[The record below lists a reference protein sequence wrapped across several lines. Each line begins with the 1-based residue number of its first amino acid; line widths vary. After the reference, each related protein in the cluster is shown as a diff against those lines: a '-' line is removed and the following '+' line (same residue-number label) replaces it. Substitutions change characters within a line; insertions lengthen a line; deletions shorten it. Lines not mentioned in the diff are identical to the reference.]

1 MRDVYSRVPSL
12 QDAQMARRT
21 RMTEKKLINMISAGY
36 GQGHGENYRPWLKNT
51 RSAISKIGTQSS
63 GRVLYGL
70 KRSCDFK
77 SRQEKKIARALLW
90 LGAVDIREQFP
101 LWPWPHTHP
110 LVGAPGAERL
120 VLPDAPGLLEI
131 AEKVA
136 IPHGVFVGTDIPY
149 VATTDFMVTVQRK
162 QVPHLIAIA
171 CKDREIVLSE
181 DRLSRPLERLELE
194 RLYSNHIKIRHAVVD
209 SEVFGNELLANM
221 EWLMP
226 DEHVVAELVKD
237 PHLGEFHD
245 RLNEK
250 AFCISIDAAI
260 EDARHHVGWT
270 RSLGCAA
277 FRYFTW
283 MQELDIDLTQPLL
296 LTQPA
301 IRGGVRIRS
310 LLQHEIFGEVDHA
323 SS

>member
-1 MRDVYSRVPSL
+1 MPR
-12 QDAQMARRT
+12 QT
-21 RMTEKKLINMISAGY
+21 RMTEKKLIDMIRDGY

-101 LWPWPHTHP
+101 LWPWPHPHP
-110 LVGAPGAERL
+110 LVGAPGTEQL

-131 AEKVA
+131 AEEA
-136 IPHGVFVGTDIPY
+136 DIPHGVFVGTKLPY

-162 QVPHLIAIA
+162 HTPDLVAVA
-171 CKDREIVLSE
+171 CKNREIVLGD

-194 RLYSNHIKIRHAVVD
+194 RLYSKQIRIRHMVVD
-209 SEVFGNELLANM
+209 SEVFGNELLANLD
-221 EWLMP
+221 WLMP
-226 DEHVVAELVKD
+226 DEHVVADLLND

-250 AFCISIDAAI
+250 VFSISIDEAI
-260 EDARHHVGWT
+260 EEARHHIGWT
-270 RSLGCAA
+270 RKLGCSA

-301 IRGGVRIRS
+301 QGGGICIRT
-310 LLQHEIFGEVDHA
+310 LLRHELLGEVDHA
-323 SS
+323 AP

>member
-1 MRDVYSRVPSL
+1 
-12 QDAQMARRT
+12 MARQK
-21 RMTEKKLINMISAGY
+21 RMTAKKLINMISAGY
-36 GQGHGENYRPWLKNT
+36 GQGHGEDYRPWLKNT

-90 LGAVDIREQFP
+90 LGAMDIREQFP

-110 LVGAPGAERL
+110 LIGAPGAEQL

-131 AEKVA
+131 AKKA
-136 IPHGVFVGTDIPY
+136 NIPHGVFIGTDIPY

-162 QVPHLIAIA
+162 HVPDLVAVA
-171 CKDREIVLSE
+171 CKDREIVLGD

-194 RLYSNHIKIRHAVVD
+194 RLYSNHIKIRHIVVD
-209 SEVFGNELLANM
+209 SEVFGTELLANLD
-221 EWLMP
+221 WLMP
-226 DEHVVAELVKD
+226 DEQITADLID
-237 PHLGEFHD
+237 NPHLGEFHD
-245 RLNEK
+245 QLNEK
-250 AFCISIDAAI
+250 AFCISIDGAI
-260 EDARHHVGWT
+260 EEARNYVGWH
-270 RSLGCAA
+270 RKLACSA

-283 MQELDIDLTQPLL
+283 TQDLDIDLTQPLL

-301 IRGGVRIRS
+301 IAGGKRIRS
-310 LLQHEIFGEVDHA
+310 LLQHELFGEVDHA
-323 SS
+323 GS

>member
-1 MRDVYSRVPSL
+1 
-12 QDAQMARRT
+12 MAYQT
-21 RMTEKKLINMISAGY
+21 RMTEKKLIKMISAGY
-36 GQGHGENYRPWLKNT
+36 GQGHGEDYRPWLKNT

-70 KRSCDFK
+70 KRACDFK

-101 LWPWPHTHP
+101 LWPWSHTHP
-110 LVGAPGAERL
+110 LVGAPGAEWL

-131 AEKVA
+131 AEKAA
-136 IPHGVFVGTDIPY
+136 IPHGVFVGTNLPY
-149 VATTDFMVTVQRK
+149 VATTDFMVTVRRK
-162 QVPHLIAIA
+162 QVPNLIAIA
-171 CKDREIVLSE
+171 CKDREIVLSN
-181 DRLSRPLERLELE
+181 DPLSRPLERLELE
-194 RLYSNHIKIRHAVVD
+194 RLYSNQVKIRHVVVD
-209 SEVFGNELLANM
+209 SEVFGNSLLANL

-226 DEHVVAELVKD
+226 DEYVVTKLLND

-250 AFCISIDAAI
+250 VFLISIDEAI

-270 RSLGCAA
+270 RDLACSA

-283 MQELDIDLTQPLL
+283 AQELDIDPTKPLL
-296 LTQPA
+296 MTQPA
-301 IRGGVRIRS
+301 AVGGVRIRA
-310 LLQHEIFGEVDHA
+310 LLQQELFGEVDHA
-323 SS
+323 

>member
-1 MRDVYSRVPSL
+1 
-12 QDAQMARRT
+12 MARQT
-21 RMTEKKLINMISAGY
+21 RMTEKKLIKMITAGY
-36 GQGHGENYRPWLKNT
+36 GQGHGEVYRPWLKNT

-77 SRQEKKIARALLW
+77 SRQEKRIARALLW

-110 LVGAPGAERL
+110 LVGAPGAEQL

-131 AEKVA
+131 AQKA
-136 IPHGVFVGTDIPY
+136 DIPHGVFVGTDLPY

-162 QVPHLIAIA
+162 HVPDLIAVA
-171 CKDREIVLSE
+171 CKNREIVLAD

-194 RLYSNHIKIRHAVVD
+194 RLYSKHIRIRHMVVD
-209 SEVFGNELLANM
+209 SEVFGNELLANLD
-221 EWLMP
+221 WLMP
-226 DEHVVAELVKD
+226 DEHVVADLLND

-250 AFCISIDAAI
+250 VFCISIDEAI
-260 EDARHHVGWT
+260 EEARHFVGWT
-270 RSLGCAA
+270 KKLGCSA

-296 LTQPA
+296 MTQPA
-301 IRGGVRIRS
+301 RAGGIRIRA
-310 LLQHEIFGEVDHA
+310 LLQHELLGEVAHA
-323 SS
+323 NT